1 MGADLVI
8 IGGGPAGLAT
18 AICARQQGL
27 SVVLVE
33 NRALPLDKACGEGVM
48 PAGVV
53 ALRRMGVD
61 IPADARAAFRGIRY
75 IDGNAVA
82 EGRFAH
88 GVGWGIRRT
97 ALVESLAARARALG
111 ADLRYQCAAG
121 HWRNTAEG
129 ILLDTESGPVHGSLL
144 VGADGLHSRVRKLA
158 GLECRWRGPLRFG
171 LRRHFVLPPWSSFVE
186 VYWGDGAEAYITPAG
201 PERVAVA
208 FLWSGGRR
216 NFDELLAAFPLLG
229 QRLAGARAETPARGA
244 GPFRQGVSQRYAER
258 IALVGDAAGY
268 LDPITGEGLTLAFD
282 CARLLVDTVVRHR
295 PLVAYEAAY
304 RQLSLRHFQV
314 TRVILALARSPVLR
328 KATISVLSRSPH
340 LFGKLLDLA
349 IRRQGNR
356 LHDGDQV
363 AG

>member
-1 MGADLVI
+1 
-8 IGGGPAGLAT
+8 
-18 AICARQQGL
+18 
-27 SVVLVE
+27 
-33 NRALPLDKACGEGVM
+33 M
-48 PAGVV
+48 PAGVL
-53 ALRRMGVD
+53 ALRRMGVE
-61 IPADARAAFRGIRY
+61 IPAGARAAFIGIRY
-75 IDGNAVA
+75 IDDDAVA

-229 QRLAGARAETPARGA
+229 QRLAGAMAETPARGA

-282 CARLLVDTVVRHR
+282 CARALTDTLVRHQ
-295 PLVAYEAAY
+295 PLAVYDSAY
-304 RQLSLRHFQV
+304 RRLTFRHFQT
-314 TRVILALARSPVLR
+314 TRVVLALARSRPLR
-328 KATISVLSRSPH
+328 RAAIAGLSHSPR
-340 LFGKLLDLA
+340 LFAKLLGVVT
-349 IRRQGNR
+349 RRPAN
-356 LHDGDQV
+356 
-363 AG
+363 APMT

>member
-1 MGADLVI
+1 
-8 IGGGPAGLAT
+8 
-18 AICARQQGL
+18 
-27 SVVLVE
+27 
-33 NRALPLDKACGEGVM
+33 M

-208 FLWSGGRR
+208 FLWSGGLSLCSGNVLR
-216 NFDELLAAFPLLG
+216 AQG
-229 QRLAGARAETPARGA
+229 Q
-244 GPFRQGVSQRYAER
+244 
-258 IALVGDAAGY
+258 
-268 LDPITGEGLTLAFD
+268 
-282 CARLLVDTVVRHR
+282 RHR
-295 PLVAYEAAY
+295 PAEPD
-304 RQLSLRHFQV
+304 RFD
-314 TRVILALARSPVLR
+314 
-328 KATISVLSRSPH
+328 KASRSGTRNGSLWSATLPATWTPSPAKDSRWRSTAPA
-340 LFGKLLDLA
+340 FWST
-349 IRRQGNR
+349 Q
-356 LHDGDQV
+356 
-363 AG
+363 